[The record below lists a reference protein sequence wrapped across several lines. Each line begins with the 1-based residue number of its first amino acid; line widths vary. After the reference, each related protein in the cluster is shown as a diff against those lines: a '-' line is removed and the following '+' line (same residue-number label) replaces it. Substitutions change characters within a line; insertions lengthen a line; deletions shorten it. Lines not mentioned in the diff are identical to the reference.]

1 MHGGIRSEAARQG
14 GKAERALFLAERAR
28 CAAAW
33 AESHAERG
41 DYEYALKWLEVA
53 RKSSGGLTPRQLEH
67 RRLWRS
73 ALNEAGFKQG

>member
-1 MHGGIRSEAARQG
+1 MHTGTRTQAARRG
-14 GKAERALFLAERAR
+14 GKAERALLMSERAR

-73 ALNEAGFKQG
+73 VLNETGFKQG